1 MVSFNLIEGNDDWIS
16 VYPEFKKDFLDVN
29 VHVPELKQKYDL
41 THGKYNYLRK
51 RVLDETG
58 LAEKPVKL
66 GGRNLAFKEG
76 RFIVKDKKGTCRIYK
91 TINRVKISFG
101 SYPDFETAK
110 IVRDKLMECNWD
122 MKIADELKEKYSTTA
137 KKKERIRKE
146 ENL

>member
-58 LAEKPVKL
+58 LEEKPVKL

-76 RFIVKDKKGTCRIYK
+76 RFIVQDKKGTCRIYK
-91 TINRVKISFG
+91 TINRVKTSFG

-137 KKKERIRKE
+137 IKKKERIGKG
-146 ENL
+146 